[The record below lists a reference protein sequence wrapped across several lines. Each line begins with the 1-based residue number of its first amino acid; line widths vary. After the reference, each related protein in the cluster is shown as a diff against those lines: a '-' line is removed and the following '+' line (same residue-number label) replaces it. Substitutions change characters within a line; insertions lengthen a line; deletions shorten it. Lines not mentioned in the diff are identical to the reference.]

1 MIAWSPTVGRL
12 LAAITFVVSFAF
24 SYGPG
29 SLKMSLPVAAIV
41 ALLAAATVLLSG
53 SQPVAGLVVAAVLTG
68 LLPLIDSTFDAM
80 ALVIVLVGFQAAAR
94 SPLPPWM
101 LVASVFGMLA
111 VNEVWTRVAFDRSF
125 AEPSVVNPVLMTALG
140 VGLGL
145 QSRKVMDQNRELAR
159 LHVEAERAA
168 VLEERR
174 RIARDVHDI
183 AAHHLSALVVRNQLA
198 RRVGS
203 PDALE
208 AAAAFTSDT
217 AAETLNSLRRV
228 VGVLSANDDAP
239 HEPQPTLDELD
250 RVVDRMRSAG
260 LAVERRTGLTAT
272 ASLEVQMTIV
282 RIVQEALANVL
293 RHRGPG
299 RAWVELDQDGDH
311 VVLTVDD
318 DGLDSNMQPGA
329 DDERRTAVVARAG
342 DDPMAG
348 RGLIGMKERAQ
359 ACGGSLDVGRSSRGG
374 WRVSARLPVT
384 AR

>member
-1 MIAWSPTVGRL
+1 MISWRPTVGRL

-24 SYGPG
+24 SYGP
-29 SLKMSLPVAAIV
+29 SALKMSLPVAAVV
-41 ALLAAATVLLSG
+41 AFLAAATVLLSG
-53 SQPVAGLVVAAVLTG
+53 SRPVSGLVVAAVLTG
-68 LLPLIDSTFDAM
+68 LLPVIDSTFDAM
-80 ALVIVLVGFQAAAR
+80 ALVIVLVGFQASAR
-94 SPLPPWM
+94 SPLPPWV
-101 LVASVFGMLA
+101 LVAAVFGMLT
-111 VNEVWTRVAFDRSF
+111 VNEVWTRLAFDRSF
-125 AEPSVVNPVLMTALG
+125 AEPSVVNPVLMTALA

-145 QSRKVMDQNRELAR
+145 QSRKVVDQHRELAR

-203 PDALE
+203 PEALE
-208 AAAAFTSDT
+208 AAAVFTSDT

-260 LAVERRTGLTAT
+260 LTVERRTSLSAT

-282 RIVQEALANVL
+282 RIAQEALANVL

-299 RAWVELDQDGDH
+299 RAWVELDLDGDH

-318 DGLDSNMQPGA
+318 DGPDPSA
-329 DDERRTAVVARAG
+329 RSSAEDERRTTVIARP
-342 DDPMAG
+342 DDEPAAG

-374 WRVSARLPVT
+374 WRVSARLPVS